1 MAPAHSPAHVI
12 SAYVLPSSSS
22 SSAALD
28 LRSLRASSR
37 HAFVELLSSRPAHA
51 VVSSSNQPSNQ
62 HSVVIALAHPPS
74 HGHSQSSSSFS
85 LEITVPIAL
94 ALLCGQR
101 VVATTWLDDAKEH
114 QTPPKKYDVKILA
127 PDGTTASVTAAT
139 GGQACRNVLHNAV
152 CALAHFTETSAR
164 WSKEQHEDD
173 AGLPALLRVLGAH
186 SVARTVGDALE
197 ATADKRVVIICQDES
212 QVESVRGAVAALD
225 EDRKFHVVTTS
236 DILQCVATESP
247 TIPLLEDGD
256 DATDI
261 PSTPVPKAL
270 PQHTTPRLPSRDV
283 EKKRGKEVEQLA
295 TVGLGPNPKRFK
307 KQYVRAL
314 DPERRLPLV
323 SFDYGDE

>member
-1 MAPAHSPAHVI
+1 MV
-12 SAYVLPSSSS
+12 
-22 SSAALD
+22 SSA
-28 LRSLRASSR
+28 
-37 HAFVELLSSRPAHA
+37 
-51 VVSSSNQPSNQ
+51 NQTSNQ

-74 HGHSQSSSSFS
+74 HGHSSHSSSSFS
-85 LEITVPIAL
+85 LEINVPIAL

-101 VVATTWLDDAKEH
+101 VVATTWLDNAKEH

-127 PDGTTASVTAAT
+127 PDGTTASVTATT